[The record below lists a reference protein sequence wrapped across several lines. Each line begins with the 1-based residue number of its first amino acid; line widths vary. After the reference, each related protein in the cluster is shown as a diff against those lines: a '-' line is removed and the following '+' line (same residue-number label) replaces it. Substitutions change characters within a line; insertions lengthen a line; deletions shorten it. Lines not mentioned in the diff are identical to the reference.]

1 MLIRTFV
8 GMLFLCNFLVTP
20 AQADIAAA
28 VTLPNEIR
36 VGNEGEAHYIFKL
49 PEGDLNDPDIILVR
63 GQSYTIIAEFPGFH
77 PFYVR
82 NQSDDADTAGV
93 VGQGVAAPGRMTI
106 NVTDTTPDS
115 LYYICGFHEDM
126 RGNIHVID
134 PPAANNRRVPLPVLG
149 LAAIALGLLGVGLR
163 KSA

>member
-8 GMLFLCNFLVTP
+8 GMLFLCNLLVSP

-36 VGNEGEAHYIFKL
+36 VSNEGEADYIFKL

-126 RGNIHVID
+126 RGNIYVID